1 MLEGAQLQHNEGGKL
16 LGGPV
21 HSPLPVPPDHPHGQ
35 LRVLL
40 HQIVR
45 ERGVIPSSIMTG
57 NPLVLPI
64 YRLSREEW
72 DVCFRKSEK
81 ARMVGEMIEEGCHCV
96 MESTSRSITG
106 SFGFHPLLQSC
117 VDHGET
123 HQSKQHNLL
132 YYLNQPFLEVMEGA

>member
-1 MLEGAQLQHNEGGKL
+1 
-16 LGGPV
+16 
-21 HSPLPVPPDHPHGQ
+21 
-35 LRVLL
+35 
-40 HQIVR
+40 
-45 ERGVIPSSIMTG
+45 MTG

-81 ARMVGEMIEEGCHCV
+81 ARMVGEMIEEGCHYV
-96 MESTSRSITG
+96 MESISRSITN

-132 YYLNQPFLEVMEGA
+132 YYLNRPFLEMMEGTLREENED